1 MQNSLCTMGGLYRM
15 LLDFNTT
22 TFTFFK
28 ILVTL

>member
-22 TFTFFK
+22 NFYVF
-28 ILVTL
+28 